1 MEADKVFTRFV
12 NPYLRVVLL
21 GILFPIVLYVS
32 QLPIHTRHAGWTT
45 VLNVV
50 SVAVLVA
57 YTVLIATRSRTVP
70 LLFLAMRVLATSLWL
85 VLLFTIVYWN
95 IGTAKNFGQSMTHL
109 DATYFT
115 VGTLTTAGT
124 GTISPQSQ
132 SARLLVTVQYAVD
145 LVFLAV
151 VLSVFA
157 GRLAAERKSQ

>member
-1 MEADKVFTRFV
+1 METEGAFTRFV
-12 NPYLRVVLL
+12 NPYFRVVLL
-21 GILFPIVLYVS
+21 GILTPIVLYVS
-32 QLPIHTRHAGWTT
+32 QLSIRTRHAGWTT

-57 YTVLIATRSRTVP
+57 YTVIIATRSRTVP
-70 LLFLAMRVLATSLWL
+70 LLFLALRVLGTSLWL

-95 IGTAKNFGQSMTHL
+95 IGTAKNFGQSLTHL

-124 GTISPQSQ
+124 GTISPRSQ

-157 GRLAAERKSQ
+157 GRLAAERKTD

>member
-1 MEADKVFTRFV
+1 VQAGKVFTRFV
-12 NPYLRVVLL
+12 NPYFRVVLL
-21 GILFPIVLYVS
+21 GILFPILLYVS

-45 VLNVV
+45 ALNVV

-70 LLFLAMRVLATSLWL
+70 LLFPALRVLATSLWL

-95 IGTAKNFGQSMTHL
+95 IGTAKNLGHSMTHL

-115 VGTLTTAGT
+115 VGALTTAGT
-124 GTISPQSQ
+124 GTISPESQ
-132 SARLLVTVQYAVD
+132 SARLLVTIQYAVD

-157 GRLAAERKSQ
+157 GRLAAERKS

>member
-1 MEADKVFTRFV
+1 MQAGKVFTRFV
-12 NPYLRVVLL
+12 NPYFRVVLL
-21 GILFPIVLYVS
+21 GILFPILLYVS

-70 LLFLAMRVLATSLWL
+70 LVFFALRVLATSLWL

-95 IGTAKNFGQSMTHL
+95 IGTAKNLGHSMTHL

-115 VGTLTTAGT
+115 VGALTTAGT
-124 GTISPQSQ
+124 GTISPESQ
-132 SARLLVTVQYAVD
+132 RATLC
-145 LVFLAV
+145 V
-151 VLSVFA
+151 VLRIRPLMNSIGFVVESV
-157 GRLAAERKSQ
+157 RESPS

>member
-1 MEADKVFTRFV
+1 VEAHSVFPRFV
-12 NPYLRVVLL
+12 NPYFRAVLV
-21 GILFPIVLYVS
+21 GILTPILLYVS
-32 QLPIHTRHAGWTT
+32 QLPIHARHAGWTT
-45 VLNVV
+45 VLAVG

-57 YTVLIATRSRTVP
+57 HTVLIATRSHTVP
-70 LLFLAMRVLATSLWL
+70 LLFLALRVLGTSLWL
-85 VLLFTIVYWN
+85 VLLFTSVYWH
-95 IGTAKNFGQSMTHL
+95 IGTAKNFGQSLTHL

-115 VGTLTTAGT
+115 VGTLTTTGT

-157 GRLAAERKSQ
+157 GRLAAERNTQ